1 MSQYDTGPRR
11 DELIRCLRNDLNLSE
26 ADVTGTDLLRS
37 TRGTLMFA
45 GIELGMSLRQ
55 FWKELKS
62 ILIREI

>member
-1 MSQYDTGPRR
+1 MSQYSIGPQR
-11 DELIRCLRNDLNLSE
+11 DELIRYLRNELNLPK
-26 ADVTGTDLLRS
+26 ADITDTDLLRL

-62 ILIREI
+62 ILIKEI